1 MPKPSE
7 FVELAVESLRTFG
20 PVTTRR
26 MFGGWG
32 IYRDG
37 VFFALI
43 AHDTLYFKSDEE
55 SRAEFERASPGPFT
69 FEKKGERRL
78 SPEAARSAVFI
89 MLYRDEPIF
98 QMPFSLLQVL
108 LDIDESMATW
118 RYRHMNMVNRMIG
131 LRVGTG
137 GSTGKA
143 YLRGA
148 LDSHYIFQEIADLS
162 SFLIDRKHLPELPHS
177 VKQALSFRV

>member
-43 AHDTLYFKSDEE
+43 AGDTLYFKSDDE

-69 FEKKGERRL
+69 FEKKGETIVTHYYAVPEDAFEDPRVMARWARLGYAAALRAAKKRRL
-78 SPEAARSAVFI
+78 PRKPPSPSRRS
-89 MLYRDEPIF
+89 
-98 QMPFSLLQVL
+98 
-108 LDIDESMATW
+108 
-118 RYRHMNMVNRMIG
+118 
-131 LRVGTG
+131 
-137 GSTGKA
+137 
-143 YLRGA
+143 
-148 LDSHYIFQEIADLS
+148 
-162 SFLIDRKHLPELPHS
+162 
-177 VKQALSFRV
+177 

>member
-7 FVELAVESLRTFG
+7 FVELAVESLRIFG

-43 AHDTLYFKSDEE
+43 AEDTLYLKSDDE

-69 FEKKGERRL
+69 FEKKGERIVTHYYAVPEDAFEDPRVMARWARL
-78 SPEAARSAVFI
+78 AYAAALRAAKSPRRPRKRSKAAPRS
-89 MLYRDEPIF
+89 
-98 QMPFSLLQVL
+98 
-108 LDIDESMATW
+108 
-118 RYRHMNMVNRMIG
+118 
-131 LRVGTG
+131 
-137 GSTGKA
+137 
-143 YLRGA
+143 
-148 LDSHYIFQEIADLS
+148 
-162 SFLIDRKHLPELPHS
+162 
-177 VKQALSFRV
+177 